1 MKRRQARELM
11 IQALYQI
18 DMVKCTWQEALQHL
32 LEDSAEE
39 EDAAHQHA
47 SQQELLESLDDK
59 SKAFLEQVL
68 SGIMAHQDQIDQV
81 IKESLKN
88 WSFDRLALV
97 DRAILRLAVY
107 ELKFGEELPQQV
119 AINEA
124 VELAKAYGS
133 DQSRKFV
140 NGVLSNVVKQ
150 GV

>member
-1 MKRRQARELM
+1 MKRRQAREM
-11 IQALYQI
+11 IIQALYQV

-32 LEDSAEE
+32 VEGVQENDDAVDHSSASTEKPG
-39 EDAAHQHA
+39 
-47 SQQELLESLDDK
+47 LDRK
-59 SKAFLEQVL
+59 SIAFLEQVL
-68 SGIMAHQDQIDQV
+68 TGIFANQEQIDQL
-81 IKESLKN
+81 IQESLKN

-107 ELKFGEELPQQV
+107 ELKHATDVPQQV

-133 DQSRKFV
+133 EQSKKFV